1 MRRLVLIL
9 TVAAVASLMAAGC
22 RKSSQAHDRYRDWTY
37 RRITAADQLGFADD
51 ADAIFLNERPTHLS
65 PWYHP

>member
-9 TVAAVASLMAAGC
+9 TVVAASLIAAGC
-22 RKSSQAHDRYRDWTY
+22 RKSAHDRYRDWTY
-37 RRITAADQLGFADD
+37 RRVTAADQLGFADD